1 MSLDLRIYEL
11 IYLFASF
18 QGVLLAGFILFK
30 RYTRENVFLFLLVLL
45 FSFYLLENVIWSSG
59 YIREIP
65 HLFFT
70 TLPLIYLIGPLFFIY
85 IRTSLTT
92 SSIAWK
98 DLLHLSPFLF
108 EVIIL
113 IPFYLLDGETK
124 IRIYEMSQQST
135 NGTKQISIYFIGYLI
150 YLVSTFFYFFK
161 SLQLIRSASE
171 NGMKA
176 KEWKKFKALR
186 IVSVG
191 FFIYIAFSLILSGL
205 SWTDLEVKMLAFH
218 VNLICLTFLI
228 HSIGFI
234 AFSNPVLLQ
243 SLTKSSDY
251 QFSTL
256 SPEKKKA
263 LSNTLLELMNN
274 QKLYLKSYVTASH
287 ISEELSITNHEL
299 SQLLNVELNTSFYDL
314 INQYRIEH
322 AKNILLSKEYRD
334 AKILHVA
341 LDSGFS
347 NKSSFLRNFKKSTQL
362 TPTAFKKLHENQVP
376 IN

>member
-1 MSLDLRIYEL
+1 MSLDLQIYEL

-18 QGVLLAGFILFK
+18 QGILLASLILFK
-30 RYTRENVFLFLLVLL
+30 RYSRENVFLFLLVLL

-70 TLPLIYLIGPLFFIY
+70 TLPLIYLIGPLFFMY
-85 IRTSLTT
+85 IRSSLTT
-92 SSIAWK
+92 SSITWK

-108 EVIIL
+108 ELIIL
-113 IPFYLLDGETK
+113 TPFYLLDGETK
-124 IRIYEMSQQST
+124 IRIYEMSRQST
-135 NGTKQISIYFIGYLI
+135 GGNKQISIYFIGYLI

-161 SLQLIRSASE
+161 SLQLMRSGSK
-171 NGMKA
+171 NGMKV
-176 KEWKKFKALR
+176 KERKKYESLR
-186 IVSVG
+186 IVSIG
-191 FFIYIAFSLILSGL
+191 FFIYLGFSLLLSGL
-205 SWTDLEVKMLAFH
+205 SWTALDVKMLAFH
-218 VNLICLTFLI
+218 VNLIGLTLLI

-234 AFSNPVLLQ
+234 SFSNPVLLQ
-243 SLTKSSDY
+243 TLTKSSDY
-251 QFSTL
+251 QFSAL
-256 SPEKKKA
+256 SSEKKKD
-263 LSNTLLELMNN
+263 LSNALLELMNT
-274 QKLYLKSYVTASH
+274 QKLYLKSDVTASR

-314 INQYRIEH
+314 INEYRIEH
-322 AKNILLSKEYRD
+322 AKRMLLSKEYRD
-334 AKILHVA
+334 AKIIHIA

-362 TPTAFKKLHENQVP
+362 TPTVFKKLHENQVP